1 MTSQT
6 ISHAVDEPAAAVPA
20 NVGVHLPAA
29 AVWVLASLALLAA
42 GWLAMQGGILGVV
55 GVVLAIT
62 TSVWLARRGQ
72 DASPESST
80 EVISAD
86 VEERA
91 AMLARNVVPVWMS
104 QVELARAQSD
114 NTAQELLQSFS
125 SIADDLDKA
134 ASHAPDINAM
144 MGVGAVDDVID
155 RAEVHVQT
163 LVEPIR
169 RAMDAKEQMLQEVE
183 RIAVVVSE
191 MRKQINDIGIVA
203 RHTNLVALNAA
214 IEARRAG
221 AAGES
226 FAVVAQEVRKLSGQS
241 AEIGVRL
248 SERIDGIHKQV
259 AELRRN
265 SECDDITDK
274 ELREAARQSAREV
287 LQQVMAGVGEI
298 SSSSNALR
306 EISTKVQSNLDQIYS
321 GFQNQ
326 DRMSQMLTHI
336 CADMLRFKT
345 WLGGEPDPAAQNF
358 GLWLER
364 LESTYTTEEQ
374 RATHYG
380 GVAVTQSSG
389 VDYF

>member
-1 MTSQT
+1 MTSPT
-6 ISHAVDEPAAAVPA
+6 LSTDGSPDVAAPAAA
-20 NVGVHLPAA
+20 GVRLPGAALSSLAGVLLLLAGWLGTQGGWWGVTGVALA
-29 AVWVLASLALLAA
+29 AVAAVLWAKRERVAAPETQHVMVSVDVDERAALLAR
-42 GWLAMQGGILGVV
+42 Q
-55 GVVLAIT
+55 
-62 TSVWLARRGQ
+62 
-72 DASPESST
+72 
-80 EVISAD
+80 
-86 VEERA
+86 
-91 AMLARNVVPVWMS
+91 VVPVWVN
-104 QVELARAQSD
+104 QVELARSQSEA
-114 NTAQELLQSFS
+114 TAQELLQSFAT
-125 SIADDLDKA
+125 IADDLDKA
-134 ASHAPDINAM
+134 ASHAPDVNAM
-144 MGVGAVDDVID
+144 MGIGAVDDVID
-155 RAEVHVQT
+155 RADVHVQT
-163 LVEPIR
+163 LVEPIK
-169 RAMDAKEQMLQEVE
+169 RAMDAKEQVLQEVE

-259 AELRRN
+259 ADLRRN
-265 SECDDITDK
+265 SESDDITDK

>member
-1 MTSQT
+1 ML
-6 ISHAVDEPAAAVPA
+6 VPA
-20 NVGVHLPAA
+20 F
-29 AVWVLASLALLAA
+29 WLAA
-42 GWLAMQGGILGVV
+42 HGGWGGAV
-55 GVVLAIT
+55 GVVLAA
-62 TSVWLARRGQ
+62 VAALLWARLGRGAVSDTQ
-72 DASPESST
+72 H
-80 EVISAD
+80 VIVSAD
-86 VEERA
+86 VDEHA
-91 AMLARNVVPVWMS
+91 ALLARQVVPVWVN
-104 QVELARAQSD
+104 QVELARVQSESI
-114 NTAQELLQSFS
+114 AQELLQSFAT
-125 SIADDLDKA
+125 IADDLDKA

-144 MGVGAVDDVID
+144 LGVGAVDDVID

-163 LVEPIR
+163 LVEPIK
-169 RAMDAKEQMLQEVE
+169 RAMDAKEHVLQEVE
-183 RIAVVVSE
+183 RIAVVVGE

-241 AEIGVRL
+241 AEIGMRL

-259 AELRRN
+259 ADLRRS
-265 SECDDITDK
+265 SECDEVTDK
-274 ELREAARQSAREV
+274 ELNEAARQSAREV
-287 LQQVMAGVGEI
+287 LHQVMAGVGEI
-298 SSSSNALR
+298 SSSSAALR
-306 EISTKVQSNLDQIYS
+306 DISSKVQSNLDQIYS

-326 DRMSQMLTHI
+326 DRTSQMLNHI
-336 CADMLRFKT
+336 CADMERFKT

>member
-1 MTSQT
+1 MTSPTLSTEGPQVVAA
-6 ISHAVDEPAAAVPA
+6 SQPARVRLSGALSSVLAALMLVPA
-20 NVGVHLPAA
+20 F
-29 AVWVLASLALLAA
+29 WLAA
-42 GWLAMQGGILGVV
+42 HGGWGGAV
-55 GVVLAIT
+55 GVVLAA
-62 TSVWLARRGQ
+62 VAALLWARLGRGAVSDTQ
-72 DASPESST
+72 H
-80 EVISAD
+80 VIVSAD
-86 VEERA
+86 VDEHA
-91 AMLARNVVPVWMS
+91 ALLARQVVPVWVN
-104 QVELARAQSD
+104 QVELARVQSESI
-114 NTAQELLQSFS
+114 AQELLQSFAT
-125 SIADDLDKA
+125 IADDLDKA

-144 MGVGAVDDVID
+144 LGVGAVDDVID

-163 LVEPIR
+163 LVEPIK
-169 RAMDAKEQMLQEVE
+169 RAMDAKEHVLQEVE
-183 RIAVVVSE
+183 RIAVVVGE

-241 AEIGVRL
+241 AEIGMRL

-259 AELRRN
+259 ADLRRS
-265 SECDDITDK
+265 SECDEVTDK
-274 ELREAARQSAREV
+274 ELNEAARQSAREV
-287 LQQVMAGVGEI
+287 LHQVMAGVGEI
-298 SSSSNALR
+298 SSSSVALR
-306 EISTKVQSNLDQIYS
+306 DISSKVQSNLDQIYS

-326 DRMSQMLTHI
+326 DRTSQMLNHI
-336 CADMLRFKT
+336 CADMERFKT